1 VRAVLGVERWGL
13 CHAVGKPLPFS
24 ITTIGWTDEQ
34 RGFVVEAYY
43 ENNRSVIA
51 S

>member
-1 VRAVLGVERWGL
+1 VRAVLGIERWGW
-13 CHAVGKPLPFS
+13 CHAVGKPLLFS
-24 ITTIGWTDEQ
+24 VSTMGWTGEQ